1 MQPIKTDTYTYI
13 LKKNK
18 EKNIILYVL
27 KNYPIIIKA
36 QLPQKISSRYAFT
49 SEFFWS
55 YENKIT
61 LTLLNSFRNQK
72 KS

>member
-1 MQPIKTDTYTYI
+1 MAVNWKIQVKWKTRKMQPIKTDTYTYI

-49 SEFFWS
+49 SEFF
-55 YENKIT
+55 
-61 LTLLNSFRNQK
+61 
-72 KS
+72 